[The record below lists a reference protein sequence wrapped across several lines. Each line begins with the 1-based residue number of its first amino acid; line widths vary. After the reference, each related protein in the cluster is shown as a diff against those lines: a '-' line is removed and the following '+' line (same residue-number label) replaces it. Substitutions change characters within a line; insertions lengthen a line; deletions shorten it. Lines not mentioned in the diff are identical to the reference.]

1 MKPFPDNIRR
11 VSSADGSIVLD
22 LRRGAMFRVNPL
34 GSRILDLL
42 DKGASLL
49 EVTEAISREFRVAPD
64 VVRADVSDFL
74 DSLERHGVLE
84 RHGPDTHVRTG
95 GPK

>member
-11 VSSADGSIVLD
+11 VSSADGGIVLD

-34 GSRILDLL
+34 GSRVLDLL

-49 EVTEAISREFRVAPD
+49 QVTEEISREFRIAPD
-64 VVRADVSDFL
+64 VVRRDVSDFL
-74 DSLERHGVLE
+74 DCLERYGVVE
-84 RHGPDTHVRTG
+84 RHGPDT
-95 GPK
+95 

>member
-1 MKPFPDNIRR
+1 MQPFPDNIRR
-11 VSSADGSIVLD
+11 VSSADGGIVLD

-34 GSRILDLL
+34 GSRVLDLL

-49 EVTEAISREFRVAPD
+49 QVTEQISLEFGVALD

-74 DSLERHGVLE
+74 DCLERYGVLK
-84 RHGPDTHVRTG
+84 RHGRDT
-95 GPK
+95 